1 MARGSDE
8 RRKQRNNNG
17 TVIHQTM
24 ENCQVFN
31 GDISGCVFAM
41 PGAIVN
47 QSPVQKADAGKT
59 KAGDDEGELRVVNQL
74 KPMFFGNEEDARLFL
89 GSIQGMKATQITS
102 LVNQWVAEQRISVLS
117 RKRDLW
123 RVLHDCGIYTK
134 SESNWNNLV
143 K

>member
-1 MARGSDE
+1 ME
-8 RRKQRNNNG
+8 KEKQSGN
-17 TVIHQTM
+17 VINHFETDS
-24 ENCQVFN
+24 NCQVFN
-31 GDISGCVFAM
+31 GPISGCVFAM

-123 RVLHDCGIYTK
+123 RVLHDCGIYTE